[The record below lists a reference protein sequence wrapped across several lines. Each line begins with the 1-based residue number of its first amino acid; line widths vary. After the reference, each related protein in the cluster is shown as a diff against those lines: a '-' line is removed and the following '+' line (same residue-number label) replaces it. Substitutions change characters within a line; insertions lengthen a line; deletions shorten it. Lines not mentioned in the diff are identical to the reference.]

1 MIANLSSFDF
11 QMNSPCQWQKKC
23 MEKSMENMDTDI
35 RV

>member
-11 QMNSPCQWQKKC
+11 QMNSPCQWPKKH

>member
-11 QMNSPCQWQKKC
+11 QINSPCQWPKKH